1 MEAIAIL
8 SGRNTLV
15 KQFNKRLCTKNLFL
29 ASSISSQHELRGTWG
44 ITAVNIHP
52 IKYMNVLCYLDE
64 RITNIN
70 IQKTGTAMTN
80 IILFTIDS
88 QTFKLSASTVIAN
101 SGLHRVGILNFQ
113 MKVEVVAM
121 LSIFFS
127 F

>member
-1 MEAIAIL
+1 
-8 SGRNTLV
+8 
-15 KQFNKRLCTKNLFL
+15 
-29 ASSISSQHELRGTWG
+29 
-44 ITAVNIHP
+44 
-52 IKYMNVLCYLDE
+52 MNVLCYLDE

-80 IILFTIDS
+80 IILFTVDS

-121 LSIFFS
+121 LSIFFFFLGNS
-127 F
+127 RWFPRACWHGSNEIAA